1 MSEVDAPAAEAVGPP
16 PAAAALPVAAAEPSH
31 RLGARDYRALVV
43 ITTVA
48 FLLRLLS
55 PILPDFAT
63 NPLSWPPVRVMGL
76 GHPYQAPNGYI
87 FDEVYFAQDA
97 CKDLI
102 GKDYFDPEPPLAKLV
117 IAAGIVVSG
126 TWMHYDAGYQHKV
139 TTSGGTTKDNACEAP
154 GTLPGYGTW
163 GWRMASL
170 VFGTALV
177 PLIYLLAL
185 RIRPD
190 RFFAA
195 AAAVLMTVDGMAFV
209 QSRIA
214 MIDAV
219 ALALLLVAYWVFH
232 VHIHARTRRAWW
244 ITAILLGLCVGL
256 SVSAKWTTLAAW
268 GTMLVVLVGGWLL
281 RKNRQLKGLPEQSPL
296 VGPQD
301 AIIRP
306 LVYVLVLAA
315 IPLAVYVTSYFRYNS
330 IPHCSSVTQARLE
343 IPAICPV
350 DKPAPVALTLSPL
363 DFAGTRVWVPTGINP
378 GQYLHQ
384 IQVHDQWAYDYHA
397 HLTATHPYGSKWYTW
412 PLLLRPVAYYFQDSL
427 GFDSLNHAPLRE
439 EVFNLGNPAIWWA
452 AIPAVLYC
460 VYAAVRRRKYA
471 PIFIAIAFFAAW
483 LPFSRV
489 TRVMFL
495 YHMFGSLPLMILA
508 VAYATNDLHGWV
520 LRRRRDGARLL
531 GVTGRHLAL
540 AYLGTVLLTFIFFY
554 PLWSALPISSD
565 SWTQRIWLN
574 LPAENRFL
582 HIQPDTRISWI

>member
-1 MSEVDAPAAEAVGPP
+1 MSQVEAPGAEATGALPAAPAAQ
-16 PAAAALPVAAAEPSH
+16 AAAAPSP
-31 RLGARDYRALVV
+31 RLGPRDYRVV
-43 ITTVA
+43 VLITAVA

-63 NPLSWPPVRVMGL
+63 NPGSWPPVRVMGL

-102 GKDYFDPEPPLAKLV
+102 GRDYFDPEPPLAKLV

-126 TWMHYDAGYQHKV
+126 TWMHYDAGYHHTV
-139 TTSGGTTKDNACEAP
+139 TTTGNTTKDNACEAA
-154 GTLPGYGTW
+154 GTMSGYGTW

-170 VFGTALV
+170 IFGTALV
-177 PLIYLLAL
+177 PLIYLLAF

-190 RFFAA
+190 RFFATA
-195 AAAVLMTVDGMAFV
+195 AALLMTFDGMAFV

-219 ALALLLVAYWVFH
+219 ALALLLLAYWVFH
-232 VHIHARTRRAWW
+232 VHIHARTDKAWW
-244 ITAILLGLCVGL
+244 RTATLLGLCVGL

-268 GTMLVVLVGGWLL
+268 GTMLVVLGGGWLL
-281 RKNRQLKGLPEQSPL
+281 RKNRELKRLPEESVR
-296 VGPQD
+296 VGPRD
-301 AIIRP
+301 AIVRS
-306 LVYVLVLAA
+306 LVYVLVLVA
-315 IPLAVYVTSYFRYNS
+315 IPVAVYVCSYFRYNS
-330 IPHCSSVTQARLE
+330 IPHCSSVTQAGLE
-343 IPAICPV
+343 IPAICPA

-363 DFAGTRVWVPTGINP
+363 NLGGARVWVPTAIKP

-384 IQVHDQWAYDYHA
+384 IKVHDQWAYDYHA

-412 PLLLRPVAYYFQDSL
+412 PLLLRPVAYYYQDSL
-427 GFDSLNHAPLRE
+427 GFDSLNHAPLRA

-452 AIPAVLYC
+452 SIPAIVYC
-460 VYAAVRRRKYA
+460 VYAAIRGRKYA

-508 VAYATNDLHGWV
+508 VSCAITDLRRWV
-520 LRRRRDGARLL
+520 LRRRRLWGL
-531 GVTGRHLAL
+531 TGRHLAL

-554 PLWSALPISSD
+554 PFWSALPITSE

-574 LPAENRFL
+574 VPVENRFFN
-582 HIQPDTRISWI
+582 IQPDTRISWI